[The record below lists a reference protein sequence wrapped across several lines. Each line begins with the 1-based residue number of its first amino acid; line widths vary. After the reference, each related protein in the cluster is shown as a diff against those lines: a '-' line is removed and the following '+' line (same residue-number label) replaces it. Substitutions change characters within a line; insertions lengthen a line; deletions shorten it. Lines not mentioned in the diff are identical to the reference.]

1 MEIPAFWVRHV
12 AISVA
17 DLEETIAWYRDCL
30 GFVLIGRE
38 YVPPVEAEVATM
50 ARDGVELEIFCHP
63 GSSPMT
69 EERKDPDRDP
79 HTQGVKHFC
88 LGTDHLEEL
97 VAGLREKGVEIVVG
111 PVRMGSNTLYYI
123 HDNSGNPIELMQRDE
138 RREHR

>member
-69 EERKDPDRDP
+69 EERKDLPGDRPSGGAGGRPAGEGRGDR
-79 HTQGVKHFC
+79 G
-88 LGTDHLEEL
+88 GTGAD
-97 VAGLREKGVEIVVG
+97 GQQY
-111 PVRMGSNTLYYI
+111 PVL
-123 HDNSGNPIELMQRDE
+123 HP
-138 RREHR
+138 